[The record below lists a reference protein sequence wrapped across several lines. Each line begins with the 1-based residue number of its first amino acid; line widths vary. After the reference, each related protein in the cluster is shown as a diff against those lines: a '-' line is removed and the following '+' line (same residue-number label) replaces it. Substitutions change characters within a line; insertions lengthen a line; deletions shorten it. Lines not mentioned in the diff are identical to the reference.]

1 MNYFTNFKRINYRF
15 GNETEVE
22 AFQNISTYAD
32 VIDQIKDDVAFYN
45 TFQIP
50 EGMRPD
56 QLSMKLYNTPVFHWT
71 FYLLNDKLRLQGWPL
86 TNRELEAKVKRDY
99 PNTVITTRDSL
110 VGKFKVGQTV
120 VGSQSGVTGK
130 ILHRNVDIG
139 QLTIESSSTLAF
151 QISPSPEAVTSTFA
165 SPGGTTTETITIT
178 SFSAEHLGA
187 NHYIDGS
194 SNRVDIDPAVGPGG
208 LITEVTN
215 FDNYINENEE
225 LKVINVIKPGLLN
238 QIASSFTTSLKGI

>member
-1 MNYFTNFKRINYRF
+1 MNYFRSFNRIPYKF
-15 GNETEVE
+15 GNETEFE
-22 AFQNISTYAD
+22 ITQNISTYAD
-32 VIDQIKDDVAFYN
+32 VIDQVKDDIAFYN
-45 TFQIP
+45 TFTIP
-50 EGMRPD
+50 EGTRPD
-56 QLSMKLYNTPVFHWT
+56 QLSMELYDTPVFHWT
-71 FYLLNDKLRLQGWPL
+71 FYLINDEIRLQGWPL
-86 TNRELEAKVKRDY
+86 TNRELEAKVKKDY

-110 VGKFKVGQTV
+110 AGKFKVGQTV

-130 ILHRNVDIG
+130 ILHRNIDIG

-151 QISPSPEAVTSTFA
+151 QISPNPEAVTSTFA

-194 SNRVDIDPAVGPGG
+194 SKRVDIDPAVGPGG

-215 FDNYINENEE
+215 FDNYINQNDK
-225 LKVINVIKPGLLN
+225 LRVINVIKPGLIS
-238 QIASSFTTSLKGI
+238 QIASSFQTAIKGS

>member
-1 MNYFTNFKRINYRF
+1 MNYFLNYPSVQYKF
-15 GNETEVE
+15 GNETETVITK
-22 AFQNISTYAD
+22 NISAYSD
-32 VIDQIKDDVAFYN
+32 VIDQIKDNISFYN
-45 TFQIP
+45 NVNID

-56 QLSMKLYNTPVFHWT
+56 QLSLKIYGTPLYYWT
-71 FYLLNDKLRLQGWPL
+71 FYLLNDNIRLQGWPL
-86 TNRELEAKVKRDY
+86 TNRELEAKVKKDY
-99 PNTVITTRDSL
+99 PNTVITTKDSL

-139 QLTIESSSTLAF
+139 QLTIESSSTLGF
-151 QISPSPEAVTSTFA
+151 QISPSPEAVTSTFS

-215 FDNYINENEE
+215 FDHYINQNE
-225 LKVINVIKPGLLN
+225 LFRTIKVIRPTYINDLV
-238 QIASSFTTSLKGI
+238 SSFNRAVKGS

>member
-1 MNYFTNFKRINYRF
+1 MNYFNNFSRVNYRF
-15 GNETEVE
+15 GNETELE
-22 AFQNISTYAD
+22 AFQNISTYVD
-32 VIDQIKDDVAFYN
+32 VIDQVKDDIAFYN
-45 TFQIP
+45 TFEIP

-56 QLSMKLYNTPVFHWT
+56 QLSMKLYDTPVFHWT

-86 TNRELEAKVKRDY
+86 SNHELEDKVKRDY
-99 PNTVITTRDSL
+99 PNTVITTKESL

-120 VGSQSGVTGK
+120 VGSQSGVSGK

-139 QLTIESSSTLAF
+139 QLTIESTSTLAF
-151 QISPSPEAVTSTFA
+151 QVSPSPEAVTSTFA
-165 SPGGTTTETITIT
+165 SPGGTTTETINIS

-194 SNRVDIDPAVGPGG
+194 GDRVDIDPAVGPGAQ
-208 LITEVTN
+208 ITEITN
-215 FDNYINENEE
+215 LDNYIKQNDE

-238 QIASSFTTSLKGI
+238 QVTSSFKTAIKGS